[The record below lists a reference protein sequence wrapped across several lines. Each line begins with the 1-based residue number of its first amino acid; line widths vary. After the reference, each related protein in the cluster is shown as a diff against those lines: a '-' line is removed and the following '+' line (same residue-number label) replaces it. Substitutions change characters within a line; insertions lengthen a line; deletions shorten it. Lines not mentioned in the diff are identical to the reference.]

1 MESFKQYDKAA
12 AKYYNKQDIN
22 TLPLVSA
29 NFYFDFSKEIK
40 DSFEDLVRLNF
51 ISKTNNW
58 NSHDWNFESRI
69 NDEVIV
75 VTDSRLKIVYASS
88 NISKMNGY
96 QESEILGES
105 PKIFHGEATCQKT
118 SNEIRES
125 IRLQQPFEKSVL
137 NYKKNGETYQCL
149 IKGYPVF
156 DIKGILTHFIAFEKA
171 A

>member
-1 MESFKQYDKAA
+1 MESLNQYDKAV
-12 AKYYNKQDIN
+12 AKYYNKQVIN

-29 NFYFDFSKEIK
+29 NFYFDFSKEIT
-40 DSFEDLVRLNF
+40 DSCEDLVRLNF
-51 ISKTNNW
+51 ISKINNW
-58 NSHDWNFESRI
+58 NSFDWNFASRI
-69 NDEVIV
+69 NNEVIV

-96 QESEILGES
+96 KESEIIGES

-156 DIKGILTHFIAFEKA
+156 NVKGKLTHFIAFEKA

>member
-1 MESFKQYDKAA
+1 MIAFKQYDKAA
-12 AKYYNKQDIN
+12 AKYYNKLEIN

-40 DSFEDLVRLNF
+40 DSFDDLTRLNF
-51 ISKTNNW
+51 ISKSNNW
-58 NSHDWNFESRI
+58 QSHDWNFESII
-69 NDEVIV
+69 NEEVIV
-75 VTDSRLKIVYASS
+75 VTDSRLRIVYASS
-88 NISKMNGY
+88 NIIKMNGY
-96 QESEILGES
+96 LESEILGES
-105 PKIFHGEATCQKT
+105 PKIFHGEATCQVI
-118 SNEIRES
+118 SNEIKES

-156 DIKGILTHFIAFEKA
+156 DTKGNLRHFIAFEKA